1 MNMSNPYVSTVFE
14 GTSDQEMVKKIIS
27 HSGLLIQ
34 QALPKNGSGNVDK
47 LVPKLAKTGAWNP
60 WIVFRDS
67 DTACPVK
74 LYKKLTSSTPPN
86 PAFVLRIVH
95 PMSEGWLMAD
105 AQSFSQY
112 FKVPVS
118 KIPVDTEALT
128 HAKRHLLSLCLK
140 SRSGNIRNDV
150 VRSDGTTGPLYAS
163 RINDFAEKHWDVRTA
178 AENSPSLRRAL
189 VRLEELRSFLLT
201 R

>member
-1 MNMSNPYVSTVFE
+1 MSNPYVSTVFE

-67 DTACPVK
+67 DK

-189 VRLEELRSFLLT
+189 VRLEELRSFLLS